1 MSFGW
6 FLDGFDSASAGFSVL
21 DSFTIGVGASVSR
34 SYSTDVLK
42 YANTI
47 KLFIMLSSGAADYT
61 LYDYPNLGASL
72 DSVHGTASVSGSGG
86 SASFF
91 VVVFIQ

>member
-6 FLDGFDSASAGFSVL
+6 FLDGFDSTSAGFSVL
-21 DSFTIGVGASVSR
+21 DSFTVTATQSISK

-42 YANTI
+42 YATKI
-47 KLFIMLSSGAADYT
+47 KLFIMLSSGAPDNT
-61 LYDYPNLGASL
+61 LYDYPTLSASL
-72 DSVHGTASVSGSGG
+72 DSVAGTASVSGTGG
-86 SASFF
+86 SYSFF

>member
-21 DSFTIGVGASVSR
+21 DSFTVGASAGVSKA
-34 SYSTDVLK
+34 YSTDVLK
-42 YANTI
+42 YATQI
-47 KLFIMLSSGAADYT
+47 KLFVMLGSGSDENT
-61 LYDYPNLGASL
+61 LYDYPTLSASL
-72 DSVHGTASVSGSGG
+72 DSINGTASVTGTGG
-86 SASFF
+86 TYTFF